1 MFPKWMTLFFLLFLL
16 RFVTIVIGLVL
27 AGTSARL
34 HIISTC
40 LTEMIFFSH
49 GFLFSRSRTRDECS
63 EGTVSCPAW
72 KDTLDKGQ
80 PPPSMIGYYRAR
92 YNLIQLQLL
101 LLLAVMNQ
109 KRARIFFRGPNQT
122 NRAGKWRAIAL
133 HSTGVNLEATP
144 RHSSYTTG
152 IINSFGFED
161 G

>member
-109 KRARIFFRGPNQT
+109 KRARIFFVVQIKLTERGNDGQLHYT
-122 NRAGKWRAIAL
+122 RLASIWRQHL
-133 HSTGVNLEATP
+133 ATQVILQ
-144 RHSSYTTG
+144 G
-152 IINSFGFED
+152 
-161 G
+161 